1 VCELPLNRLR
11 FARIFATEM
20 KVEGPMITLIDVIVL
35 LLAYAGLS
43 LGCAALMRVLQ
54 TLPQRDSY
62 DIATT
67 KGR

>member
-1 VCELPLNRLR
+1 
-11 FARIFATEM
+11 
-20 KVEGPMITLIDVIVL
+20 MITLIDVIVL

-54 TLPQRDSY
+54 ALPQRDSY